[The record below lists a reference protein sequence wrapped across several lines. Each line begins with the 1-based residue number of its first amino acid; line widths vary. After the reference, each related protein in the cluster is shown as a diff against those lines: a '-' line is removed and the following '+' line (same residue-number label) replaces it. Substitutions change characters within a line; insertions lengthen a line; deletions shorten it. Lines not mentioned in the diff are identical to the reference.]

1 MKVTDL
7 IPWKSKHNVPIRRE
21 NGNGRFGLSSD
32 FDRVFEDFWRGFG
45 QSLPSAWYDSPE
57 TPAPPRVDM
66 HETDNEVEIKVELP
80 GMDESDVDVSLADGV
95 LTVRGEKKDER
106 EKKHKGYVL
115 RERSF
120 GSVERI
126 VPLPPGLDLDSAT
139 AAFKRGVLTV
149 TIRKTAEAQAQ
160 TRRIAVRRG

>member
-1 MKVTDL
+1 
-7 IPWKSKHNVPIRRE
+7 
-21 NGNGRFGLSSD
+21 
-32 FDRVFEDFWRGFG
+32 
-45 QSLPSAWYDSPE
+45 
-57 TPAPPRVDM
+57 M